1 MTQRAAYSPA
11 TCAAGRIRLAH
22 GLIKTI
28 GSLRYRP
35 AALDQPP
42 ILRRDGGR
50 RRVRLRDVRGHVTRA
65 GHTHVV
71 YGRAKRTRAPTWEFP
86 AQVSHLR
93 DPFFADLTGSSYLGN
108 LLITYIMSGN
118 SYPSVLQHI
127 SLFRPKASPVT
138 WL

>member
-1 MTQRAAYSPA
+1 MTQRAAFSPA

-42 ILRRDGGR
+42 ISRRDGGR

-65 GHTHVV
+65 GH
-71 YGRAKRTRAPTWEFP
+71 
-86 AQVSHLR
+86 AQVVR
-93 DPFFADLTGSSYLGN
+93 RGTRTADAQRARGPGASRRPRGTARGPGPSPQIVTKRPRRLSGIEAIVLSLTA
-108 LLITYIMSGN
+108 T
-118 SYPSVLQHI
+118 
-127 SLFRPKASPVT
+127 A
-138 WL
+138 